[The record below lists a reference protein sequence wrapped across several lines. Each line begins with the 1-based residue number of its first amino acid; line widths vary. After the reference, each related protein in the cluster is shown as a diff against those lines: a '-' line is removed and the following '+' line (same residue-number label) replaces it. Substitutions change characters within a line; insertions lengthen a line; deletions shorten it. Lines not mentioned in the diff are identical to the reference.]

1 MLQNLVTG
9 VDLRADVVKF
19 ADSAT
24 IIRGVLNPF
33 FVHFGHR

>member
-19 ADSAT
+19 GDST
-24 IIRGVLNPF
+24 RIIRGALNPF
-33 FVHFGHR
+33 LVS